1 MTTIAWSWKWPL
13 MSSELLVSQ
22 SVADMLVRHRQKGR
36 AVEKGGQLFVNPNYS
51 SGLLLARA
59 TPPHPADRAGR
70 AWLELDTKRCRKEVE
85 TANAEGLRLVGYWHT
100 HPQAIP
106 QLSPADVNSFTRLA
120 ARNNQ
125 ELPHPIA
132 IIVGNSKFP
141 ESIKAW
147 SFRER
152 QCIEA
157 NRY

>member
-13 MSSELLVSQ
+13 VGSELLVSE

-36 AVEKGGQLFVNPNYS
+36 AVEKGGQLFVNPYCS
-51 SGLLLARA
+51 YGLLLALA
-59 TPPHPADRAGR
+59 TPPHTADRAGR
-70 AWLELDTKRCRKEVE
+70 SWLQLDAERCRKEVE
-85 TANAEGLRLVGYWHT
+85 IANAAGLRLVGYWHT

-106 QLSPADVNSFTRLA
+106 QISPADVKSFSGFA
-120 ARNNQ
+120 ARYNQ

-132 IIVGNSKFP
+132 IIVGNSEFP

-152 QCIEA
+152 KYIEA
-157 NRY
+157 DRF